1 MNRSLKLSV
10 LAALALGSSHV
21 LALNLGQI
29 QVKSALGQPL
39 RVEIPVNPA
48 SPAELQNL
56 SARLASSDA
65 FTRAGI
71 TDGRPAVPLQFDVAD
86 DHGHKVI
93 LVTSSAPVNNPYI
106 DLLIEVSSAAGTS
119 VHEYPVLL
127 DPPSGQLAGA
137 TSGSHHASR
146 HAAAS
151 HAAAASPRP
160 STAAR
165 PAPAAAPAAG
175 VKNCEYGPV
184 QSGQTLSAVARD
196 VMPGGVNVDQMMLA
210 LKQANPDAFYRD
222 NINALKAGA
231 VLRVPS
237 RDDALA
243 MKVAEAAA
251 AVREQNSDWSGGAAR
266 APTAVA
272 AAATRANASTSPTS
286 HAGTGDRLAL
296 VPAGDGGQGAGSGG
310 GKHGSAASL
319 RQDLQRSQETL
330 ASLQQ
335 QSADLNSRLKDLKDI
350 NSKNQR
356 LLSLKDNEI
365 AALQAKLA
373 AARKA
378 AGLPPPKPLATSPA
392 TAGSASGSAT
402 APLVAAVT
410 SHEAASPAPAHAGTA
425 ASTVVAP
432 AVAGSAAAPVVVAP
446 KPVAKP
452 AVKKPVAH
460 KRPAVHP
467 APSPEQ
473 PWYMQTW
480 ALIAGAAVV
489 VLGLLLLLASR
500 GRRGK
505 TAPPARPSPSSLAD
519 RFGDA
524 PLPAAAG
531 SADPDQDELLDQL
544 AEHPDDVGL
553 HLELVSLYYSRR
565 DVEHFEAAAEAMYAH
580 VASPEQDEWQDVV
593 HMGED
598 LTPGHPLFAH
608 ADEDHGHHDVGVR
621 DEVVPPQTDDEL
633 QALNEF
639 DLDSYADE
647 APAAEVSTGPTPPPL
662 RQSQK
667 VSEYHFDF
675 NLTPQQARAQAA
687 AEEAEAAAAP
697 VKPAEPAVAPE
708 ADEAVSSWHFDEPAA
723 TTPAEPAGDD
733 FGDFGELN
741 DDPID
746 TKLDLA
752 RAYLDMGDPDGARAM
767 LEEVMQEGTQM
778 QQDVAKGL
786 LEKLA

>member
-10 LAALALGSSHV
+10 LAALALGSSQA

-71 TDGRPAVPLQFDVAD
+71 TDGRPSVPLQFKVAD
-86 DHGHKVI
+86 EHGHKVI
-93 LVTSSAPVNNPYI
+93 LVTSSVPVNNPYI

-127 DPPSGQLAGA
+127 DPPAGKLAAA
-137 TSGSHHASR
+137 TSGNRHAGH

-151 HAAAASPRP
+151 HAAPASPRP
-160 STAAR
+160 STTAR
-165 PAPAAAPAAG
+165 QAPAAG
-175 VKNCEYGPV
+175 VKNGEYGPV
-184 QSGQTLSAVARD
+184 QRGQTLSAVARNVAPD
-196 VMPGGVNVDQMMLA
+196 GVNVDQMMLA

-251 AVREQNSDWSGGAAR
+251 AVRRQNSDWSGGATR
-266 APTAVA
+266 RPTSVA

-286 HAGTGDRLAL
+286 HASTGDRLAL
-296 VPAGDGGQGAGSGG
+296 VPAGDSGQGAGSGG
-310 GKHGSAASL
+310 GKHGSVASL

-330 ASLQQ
+330 SSLQQ

-378 AGLPPPKPLATSPA
+378 AGLPPPKPLPA
-392 TAGSASGSAT
+392 TPAPAEAASSNAT

-410 SHEAASPAPAHAGTA
+410 AHEAPKTAVAPAHAGTA
-425 ASTVVAP
+425 STATTP
-432 AVAGSAAAPVVVAP
+432 AVASSTAATAPVVAAP
-446 KPVAKP
+446 KP
-452 AVKKPVAH
+452 AVKKPVVH
-460 KRPAVHP
+460 PRPAVHP
-467 APSPEQ
+467 APPPEQ

-480 ALIAGAAVV
+480 AMIAGAAIV
-489 VLGLLLLLASR
+489 VLGLLMLLASR

-505 TAPPARPSPSSLAD
+505 AATPGRPTPPSSLAD

-524 PLPAAAG
+524 PIPSAAG
-531 SADPDQDELLDQL
+531 GADPDQDELLDQL

-580 VASPEQDEWQDVV
+580 VSSPEQDEWQDVV

-608 ADEDHGHHDVGVR
+608 ADESHAHHDADVH
-621 DEVVPPQTDDEL
+621 DEVVPPRTEDEI

-647 APAAEVSTGPTPPPL
+647 APVDASTGPTPPPL
-662 RQSQK
+662 RANQK

-697 VKPAEPAVAPE
+697 VQPVEPAVAPK
-708 ADEAVSSWHFDEPAA
+708 DEAVSSWNFDEPA
-723 TTPAEPAGDD
+723 TTSHAEPAGDE

-741 DDPID
+741 DDPVD

-767 LEEVMQEGTQM
+767 LEEVLQEGTQM
-778 QQDVAKGL
+778 QKDVAKGL